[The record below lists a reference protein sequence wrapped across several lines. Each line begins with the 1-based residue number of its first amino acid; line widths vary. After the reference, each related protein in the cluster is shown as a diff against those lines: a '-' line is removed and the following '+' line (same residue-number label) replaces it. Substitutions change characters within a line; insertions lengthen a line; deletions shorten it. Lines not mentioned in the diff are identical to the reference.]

1 MKKILENFDIR
12 SQIIVFVLMFV
23 WLIFTFTTDGSFLEA
38 RNISN
43 LLRQASITSIL
54 AIGMLFVI
62 ISGEID
68 LSIGS
73 KVAFLGAIF
82 TLIDLA
88 NTSIYLNFIIL
99 IAIAT
104 TLGAIDGW
112 LISYKKIPSFIATLA
127 GMLIFRG
134 LTLFITKGYTIGGL
148 SNEVLVISN
157 YYISSGYSNFALF
170 VILGIIGFNYYLDF
184 NRNLLYKTGNQD
196 FRIYVIKFIF
206 VWFVFYSFVFLLNQ
220 YQGIPL
226 PFIIMFIIAY
236 LFKFISQST
245 VFGKYVYAI
254 GCNETATNNS
264 GIDVKFNKMK
274 VYAVNG
280 ALVGIAAVLLLS
292 RTGAA
297 TPSAGTLLELDA
309 IAACFVGGA
318 SMKGGIGTVV
328 GAVVG
333 ALIMASLKNGMTMM
347 NVDSYWQQIFSGLI
361 LLIAV
366 WIDLYKNKTSK

>member
-1 MKKILENFDIR
+1 MKKVLEHFDIK
-12 SQIIVFVLMFV
+12 SQLIVFILVIV
-23 WLIFTFTTDGSFLEA
+23 WSIFTFTTDGSFLEA

-82 TLIDLA
+82 TLFDLGH
-88 NTSIYLNFIIL
+88 TPIYFNFIIL
-99 IAIAT
+99 LIIAT
-104 TLGAIDGW
+104 FLGAIDGW
-112 LISYKKIPSFIATLA
+112 LISYKKIPSFITTLA

-170 VILGIIGFNYYLDF
+170 VILGIIAFNYYLDF
-184 NRNLLYKTGNQD
+184 NRNIVYKTGNQD
-196 FRIYVIKFIF
+196 FRVYIIKFIF

-254 GCNETATNNS
+254 GCNEIATNNS

-280 ALVGIAAVLLLS
+280 ALIGIAAILLLS

-361 LLIAV
+361 LLAAV
-366 WIDLYKNKTSK
+366 WIDLYKNKAK